1 MINVC
6 LLGGTGSIGTQV
18 LDLVRKDSKYHLY
31 AFSFGKNLK
40 QAINIIE
47 EFSPKVVCALSQE
60 DADYLKTN
68 YPFLRTFYGDDG
80 LLELVSLKVSNYMV
94 INALV
99 GSVGLKPTYVALEN
113 KYDVYLANKETLVVG
128 GELIT
133 CLAEKNNCKI
143 IPIDSEHSA
152 IFQLL
157 DSEDEKEIKNL
168 IITASGGSLRDLKRE
183 DLDKV
188 TINDVLN
195 HPTWQMGKKI
205 TVDSATMMNKGFEVI
220 EAHYLFNV
228 DVDHIKV
235 MIHRTSTIHSM
246 IEFNDHSICAQL
258 ASADMHL
265 PIHYAIYGKK
275 HTTCDIIKPL
285 SLDKG
290 LNLILEPFDNVRYPL
305 VEIAKETLR
314 KGGIYPCILN
324 ASNEASVALFLEGKI
339 KFLDIEKNIIAAL
352 NDHEYDK
359 YKNKPLTIDLLLE
372 VDKAVKGKVGKICHM

>member
-47 EFSPKVVCALSQE
+47 EFSPEVVCALNQE

-99 GSVGLKPTYVALEN
+99 GSVGLKPTYVAIEN

-143 IPIDSEHSA
+143 GFQAYKKHFPNYIDFER
-152 IFQLL
+152 LR
-157 DSEDEKEIKNL
+157 
-168 IITASGGSLRDLKRE
+168 ASGFKIVRE
-183 DLDKV
+183 
-188 TINDVLN
+188 TNGN
-195 HPTWQMGKKI
+195 YNMSTPKI
-205 TVDSATMMNKGFEVI
+205 G
-220 EAHYLFNV
+220 H
-228 DVDHIKV
+228 
-235 MIHRTSTIHSM
+235 
-246 IEFNDHSICAQL
+246 C
-258 ASADMHL
+258 
-265 PIHYAIYGKK
+265 
-275 HTTCDIIKPL
+275 
-285 SLDKG
+285 
-290 LNLILEPFDNVRYPL
+290 
-305 VEIAKETLR
+305 
-314 KGGIYPCILN
+314 
-324 ASNEASVALFLEGKI
+324 
-339 KFLDIEKNIIAAL
+339 
-352 NDHEYDK
+352 
-359 YKNKPLTIDLLLE
+359 
-372 VDKAVKGKVGKICHM
+372 